1 MNETDSPHKTL
12 SLPPIYDLDGASLPG
27 SAGLDDLPRDRILSW
42 LRSSDGKPCP
52 VCLRMMRT
60 EPLGSARNP
69 TVDHIVARSRG
80 GDGYPENLRVICR
93 GCNSKKGA
101 A

>member
-1 MNETDSPHKTL
+1 
-12 SLPPIYDLDGASLPG
+12 
-27 SAGLDDLPRDRILSW
+27 
-42 LRSSDGKPCP
+42 
-52 VCLRMMRT
+52 MMRT